1 MICIG
6 CRCLFPWTDPPGAV
20 NSTIRSRFPKRR
32 APPRVHGAGRGGPAE
47 TQRERNPRRAASRR
61 TVEGIQPAGRHR
73 PCSRRTGQPMP
84 RPDTARWTKP
94 GARPGRWHAA
104 GCSRVERL
112 GHAIGQLPRPAR
124 KNPRRAVHP
133 AQRGT
138 CRHACSARRRDSPAQ
153 PGQSSQMDEARHR
166 AGLVACGRCFRSPA
180 RTRAPIRHQ
189 EEGLQAARIGITCAP
204 MRSVSR

>member
-1 MICIG
+1 MDFSAR
-6 CRCLFPWTDPPGAV
+6 CRRFHNPRLFSEKKAAPSVSWCLSSGHARKPSA
-20 NSTIRSRFPKRR
+20 K
-32 APPRVHGAGRGGPAE
+32 E
-47 TQRERNPRRAASRR
+47 TPRRAASRR
-61 TVEGIQPAGRHR
+61 TVEGIQPAGRHRHRHR

-94 GARPGRWHAA
+94 GARPGRWRAA

-112 GHAIGQLPRPAR
+112 GHAIGQPPRPAR

-189 EEGLQAARIGITCAP
+189 EEGRQAARIGITCAP
-204 MRSVSR
+204 CLKRSR